1 MTAGS
6 ASTTRLLLPRLSVLL
21 FFAELAHGML
31 LYGIIVDLVQHR
43 FPPGGL
49 LLFNLLPVKEEVAAL
64 CLAAYTLAEL
74 VSKVPAGHWVDRV
87 GPDVPLRTG
96 LAVSLLTV
104 PLILL
109 SREPH
114 LMLLGAFLHG
124 MGAAPIWPAVISAWT
139 RGRSAHERGEIMGQ
153 ILTGWMAGLG
163 TGVIAGKFLIALSGR
178 AEVVVNCAPIMLWLT
193 SIGAALWTGGRLAPA
208 GPAVDGEGESDA
220 TGRFPPELKVM
231 AIGLF
236 LQNLAFG
243 ALIIPFN
250 LLAEQ
255 HLRLNPFQ
263 VGMALLLGGG
273 PAVMLLSPMGRIA
286 DRVGRRRAVIGSMF
300 VVSPLVAAGPF
311 MAYLPLDSWQRLA
324 LMLPGLLL
332 AGAAYAF
339 LLPAWHA
346 LALGRIPEGQRGRS
360 LALLMSVEMAALAGG
375 HTLGT
380 PLYTRTHFALPFVV
394 AGGVFFV
401 LACAYSGGWILPS
414 ETPDE
419 PLPVR
424 LD

>member
-1 MTAGS
+1 MTAGES
-6 ASTTRLLLPRLSVLL
+6 SGRKTLLARLSVLL

-49 LLFNLLPVKEEVAAL
+49 LLFNVLPVKEEVAAL

-74 VSKVPAGHWVDRV
+74 VSKVAAGHWVDRK
-87 GPDVPLRTG
+87 GPDLPLRCG
-96 LAVSLLTV
+96 LTLSLATV
-104 PLILL
+104 PIVLL
-109 SREPH
+109 SKDPH

-124 MGAAPIWPAVISAWT
+124 VGASPIWPAVISAWT
-139 RGRSAHERGEIMGQ
+139 RGRSAKERGEIMGQ

-163 TGVIAGKFLIALSGR
+163 SGVIAGKFLVALSGR
-178 AEVVVNCAPIMLWLT
+178 AEIVVNCVPLLLWGVTLV
-193 SIGAALWTGGRLAPA
+193 AAVWTGERLGPAAPA
-208 GPAVDGEGESDA
+208 GVGEEDR
-220 TGRFPPELKVM
+220 TNGRFPPELKVM
-231 AIGLF
+231 GIGLF

-255 HLRLNPFQ
+255 HLKLNAGQ
-263 VGMALLLGGG
+263 VGLALLLGGA
-273 PAVMLLSPMGRIA
+273 PAVLLLSPMGRIA

-300 VVSPLVAAGPF
+300 VVSPLIAAGPF
-311 MAYLPLDSWQRLA
+311 LSYVPLHPWQRLA

-346 LALGRIPEGQRGRS
+346 LALGRIPERQRGRS

-380 PLYTRTHFALPFVV
+380 PLYTKTHFSAPFVV
-394 AGGVFFV
+394 AGAVFFA
-401 LACAYSGGWILPS
+401 LACTYALGYILPP

-419 PLPVR
+419 PHAVS